1 MNFSMVDKVEANR
14 VSDAQ
19 LQAFIKEGGLKP

>member
-1 MNFSMVDKVEANR
+1 MKFAEVDKVESYK
-14 VSDAQ
+14 VDAAT